1 MPGGDYASGPVV
13 RLHRQRVWIWI
24 TEWIEQDEGNTS
36 GMQLVPFDTCQV
48 RENEDGAVRLPA
60 KHVVDPGRV
69 RVLAIAAFGGDDVQ
83 ISRQCRLATERPPS
97 AGILDGI
104 EFYGQ

>member
-36 GMQLVPFDTCQV
+36 GMQFVPLDTCQTG
-48 RENEDGAVRLPA
+48 EDKNGAIRLPTQ
-60 KHVVDPGRV
+60 HVVNPGSV
-69 RVLAIAAFGGDDVQ
+69 SYTHLT
-83 ISRQCRLATERPPS
+83 LPTN
-97 AGILDGI
+97 
-104 EFYGQ
+104 